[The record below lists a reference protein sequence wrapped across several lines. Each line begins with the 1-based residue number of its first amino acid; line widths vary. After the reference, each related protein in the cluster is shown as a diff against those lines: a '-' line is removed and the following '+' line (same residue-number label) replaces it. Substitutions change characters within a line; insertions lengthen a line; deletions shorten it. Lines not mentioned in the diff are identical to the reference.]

1 MLEAKIFKPYNRM
14 IDSEE
19 WPQLQLTNAVVYRR
33 LVDKPDE
40 LCDLLDV
47 QFTGPLRIT
56 GTLSRIPSHFNKMV
70 KGKQNDT
77 SDLVITYMPCTNLLP
92 NRSSASR
99 RGPRPAENCRR
110 SC

>member
-1 MLEAKIFKPYNRM
+1 MLETKIFKPYNRM

-19 WPQLQLTNAVVYRR
+19 WPQLRLANAVVYRR

-56 GTLSRIPSHFNKMV
+56 GTLSKIPPQFNKMV

-77 SDLVITYMPCTNLLP
+77 
-92 NRSSASR
+92 
-99 RGPRPAENCRR
+99 
-110 SC
+110 